1 MLDRRSLVVA
11 ASGLGLLLLTALPL
25 WRLSGLSGDA
35 GVAVPPQT
43 ATPGFERLQVIKPPR
58 PVPAAGFQDGDGNP
72 VSLDAF
78 RGKVVVLNF
87 WATWCTPCVKE
98 MPALDQLQADMADS
112 GVAVVALSSDRGG
125 VATVQEF
132 FKKQGLGHLKIY
144 VDAKNEVGRG
154 LTVRGL
160 PTTVLID
167 ARGQEV
173 ARLEGQA
180 AWDSPQAKELVGRIR
195 AGAAL

>member
-1 MLDRRSLVVA
+1 MLDRRSLIIA

-25 WRLSGLSGDA
+25 WRLSTLGRDD

-43 ATPGFERLQVIKPPR
+43 STPGFERLQVIKPPR
-58 PVPAAGFQDGDGNP
+58 PVPATGFQDAEGNP
-72 VSLDAF
+72 VGLDAF

-98 MPALDQLQADMADS
+98 MPALDQLQADMAGS

-125 VATVQEF
+125 AATVREF
-132 FKKQGLGHLKIY
+132 FDKQSLRNLKIY

-167 ARGQEV
+167 AWGQEV

-180 AWDSPQAKELVGRIR
+180 AWDSPQAKELVGRIL